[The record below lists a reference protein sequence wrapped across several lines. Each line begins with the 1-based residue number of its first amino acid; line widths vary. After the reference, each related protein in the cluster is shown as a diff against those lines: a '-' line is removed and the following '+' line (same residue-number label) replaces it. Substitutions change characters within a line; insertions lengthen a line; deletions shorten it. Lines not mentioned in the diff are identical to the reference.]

1 MDANSSIPDIAN
13 LSAGQSEK
21 KPVSDAKIEANR
33 ANAQKSTGPKT
44 PEGKAA
50 SSRNAMKHG
59 LTAAA
64 MVLPNENITEF
75 EEFRA
80 EMLDALQPSDRLE
93 AHFAERVIAAAWRLN
108 RVTKAESEIIRSGL
122 EGQWRYKHTLALS
135 MKKPIGTIPGVEEST
150 AEVLLELMKKRDTLS
165 KLSRYEAAIERSL
178 HRALHELQRFQ
189 AQRAGKDV
197 PPPVAVDIDV
207 AVQHPAAAAP
217 TPAQKQAPV
226 NGEPVEGYSENGD
239 LDL

>member
-1 MDANSSIPDIAN
+1 MNTTVTAV
-13 LSAGQSEK
+13 SASNAPQIMK
-21 KPVSDAKIEANR
+21 KPVSEARIEANR
-33 ANAQKSTGPKT
+33 ANAQKSTGPQT

-50 SSRNAMKHG
+50 SSRNATKHG
-59 LTAAA
+59 LTAEH

-135 MKKPIGTIPGVEEST
+135 MKKPIGTVPGVEEST

-207 AVQHPAAAAP
+207 AVQHQAAAAP
-217 TPAQKQAPV
+217 APAHKQAPV
-226 NGEPVEGYSENGD
+226 NGEPVAEESENGD